1 MERIHVKVPGEQP
14 QDREYMKQALALAE
28 KGHGWVN
35 PNPMVGAVLVKD
47 GRIIGEGYHTR
58 YGQLHAEREAF
69 KNAAEPAL
77 SDINLEIAEG
87 EFICIVGPSGCGKS
101 TLLNLI
107 AGLEKPTEG
116 TITLDSR
123 EVLGPGAD
131 RVVMFQEPAL
141 YPWLNVIDNVKF
153 GMKLAGV
160 PKGEQEKRA
169 EKYLKMVHLWDF
181 REYAVHELSGGMKQR
196 TALARALTMD
206 SRIMLMD
213 EPFSALDKQTINKL
227 RAELE
232 AIWEETR
239 RTIIYVTHSV
249 EEALYFADRII
260 ILADRPGIVKSIVK
274 INLPRPR
281 QLDSE
286 DFVDIRKHLLDGLKV
301 EVEKI
306 EKEEYDRV

>member
-1 MERIHVKVPGEQP
+1 MLKTAGLS
-14 QDREYMKQALALAE
+14 K
-28 KGHGWVN
+28 
-35 PNPMVGAVLVKD
+35 
-47 GRIIGEGYHTR
+47 T
-58 YGQLHAEREAF
+58 F

-77 SDINLEIAEG
+77 SDINLEIEDG

-107 AGLEKPTEG
+107 AGLETPTSG
-116 TITLDSR
+116 SIILDDK
-123 EVLGPGAD
+123 EVKDPGAD

-169 EKYLKMVHLWDF
+169 EKYLRMVHLWDF

-281 QLDSE
+281 RLDSE

>member
-1 MERIHVKVPGEQP
+1 MLKTAGLS
-14 QDREYMKQALALAE
+14 K
-28 KGHGWVN
+28 
-35 PNPMVGAVLVKD
+35 
-47 GRIIGEGYHTR
+47 T
-58 YGQLHAEREAF
+58 F

-77 SDINLEIAEG
+77 SDINLEIEDG

-107 AGLEKPTEG
+107 AGLETPTSG
-116 TITLDSR
+116 SIILDDK
-123 EVLGPGAD
+123 EVKDPGAD

-160 PKGEQEKRA
+160 PKGEQGKRA

-260 ILADRPGIVKSIVK
+260 ILADRPGVVKSVVK

>member
-1 MERIHVKVPGEQP
+1 MLKT
-14 QDREYMKQALALAE
+14 
-28 KGHGWVN
+28 
-35 PNPMVGAVLVKD
+35 
-47 GRIIGEGYHTR
+47 EGLSKT
-58 YGQLHAEREAF
+58 F

-77 SDINLEIAEG
+77 SDINLEISDG

-101 TLLNLI
+101 TLLNLM
-107 AGLEKPTEG
+107 AGLETPTSG
-116 TITLDSR
+116 KIILDDK
-123 EVLGPGAD
+123 EVKGPGAD

-141 YPWLNVIDNVKF
+141 YPWLNVMENVKF

-160 PKGEQEKRA
+160 PKSEQETRA

-206 SRIMLMD
+206 SKIMLMD

-232 AIWEETR
+232 AIWEETG

-260 ILADRPGIVKSIVK
+260 ILAERPGVVKSVVK
-274 INLPRPR
+274 IDLPRPR

-286 DFVDIRKHLLDGLKV
+286 EFVDIRKHLLDGLKV

>member
-1 MERIHVKVPGEQP
+1 MLKTAGLS
-14 QDREYMKQALALAE
+14 K
-28 KGHGWVN
+28 
-35 PNPMVGAVLVKD
+35 
-47 GRIIGEGYHTR
+47 T
-58 YGQLHAEREAF
+58 F

-77 SDINLEIAEG
+77 SDINLEIEEG

-116 TITLDSR
+116 TITLDGR

-160 PKGEQEKRA
+160 LKGEQEKRA
-169 EKYLKMVHLWDF
+169 EKYLRMVHLWDF

-206 SRIMLMD
+206 SKIMLMD

-274 INLPRPR
+274 IDLPRPR

>member
-1 MERIHVKVPGEQP
+1 MLKTSGLSKI
-14 QDREYMKQALALAE
+14 
-28 KGHGWVN
+28 
-35 PNPMVGAVLVKD
+35 
-47 GRIIGEGYHTR
+47 
-58 YGQLHAEREAF
+58 F

-116 TITLDSR
+116 TITLDGR

-153 GMKLAGV
+153 GMKLAGI
-160 PKGEQEKRA
+160 PKQEQEKRA

-274 INLPRPR
+274 IDLPRPR

>member
-1 MERIHVKVPGEQP
+1 MLKT
-14 QDREYMKQALALAE
+14 
-28 KGHGWVN
+28 
-35 PNPMVGAVLVKD
+35 
-47 GRIIGEGYHTR
+47 EGLSKT
-58 YGQLHAEREAF
+58 F

-77 SDINLEIAEG
+77 SDINLEISDG

-107 AGLEKPTEG
+107 AGLETPTSG
-116 TITLDSR
+116 KIILDDK
-123 EVLGPGAD
+123 EVKGPGAD

-141 YPWLNVIDNVKF
+141 YPWLNVMENVKF

-160 PKGEQEKRA
+160 PKSEQETRA

-206 SRIMLMD
+206 SKIMLMD

-232 AIWEETR
+232 AIWEETG

-260 ILADRPGIVKSIVK
+260 ILAERPGVVKSVVK
-274 INLPRPR
+274 IDLPRPR

-286 DFVDIRKHLLDGLKV
+286 EFVDIRKHLLDGLKV

>member
-1 MERIHVKVPGEQP
+1 MLKTAGLS
-14 QDREYMKQALALAE
+14 K
-28 KGHGWVN
+28 
-35 PNPMVGAVLVKD
+35 
-47 GRIIGEGYHTR
+47 T
-58 YGQLHAEREAF
+58 F

-77 SDINLEIAEG
+77 SDINLEIEDG

-116 TITLDSR
+116 TITLDGR

-160 PKGEQEKRA
+160 PKSEQEKRA

-260 ILADRPGIVKSIVK
+260 ILADRPGVVKSVVK
-274 INLPRPR
+274 IDLPRPR